1 MTTTILLLVRHGEND
16 WVGTNRLAGR
26 TPGVHLNEKG
36 RQQAQALAVRFK
48 EQPIAAVYS
57 SPLERCVE
65 TAQPVADV
73 LHLPLQIEE
82 GVQEADFGEWQGQ
95 ALKELAE
102 LPAWHLVQYHPSV
115 FRFPHGESMRNMQF
129 RAVSALER
137 IAQQHPDQIVAVFS
151 HSDVI
156 RTCMAHY
163 LGTPLDLFQRIAIST
178 ASVSAVAFHDQKP
191 MVLFVNH
198 AAELPRLEIK
208 QAEDGDTDPAAEE
221 NADEDAG

>member
-1 MTTTILLLVRHGEND
+1 M
-16 WVGTNRLAGR
+16 
-26 TPGVHLNEKG
+26 
-36 RQQAQALAVRFK
+36 RFK

-137 IAQQHPDQIVAVFS
+137 IVQQHPDQIVAVFS